1 MTKKDE
7 ILDFAAFS
15 SRVEKNGQRDFW
27 RSLEELEGD
36 EKFQELLATEFP
48 YMAGHDR
55 TMEESGVDRRQFL
68 KFMGA
73 SMAFAGLTACR
84 PPSESIVP
92 YVQKPEEIVPG
103 IPLFFATAMPLGSAA
118 IGLLV
123 ESHEGRPTKVEGNP
137 LHPASLGATNA
148 WAQASLLSL
157 YDPDRSST
165 LRYLGE
171 VSSWGR
177 FTTALQAQI
186 AGGRAGDGSRVRLL
200 TETIVSPTL
209 GEQLRTFLAQNPGA
223 IWHQYDP
230 VNQDNELEGARLA
243 LGTYA
248 APLYRFDNAD
258 VILSLDSD
266 VLGAGAGSLRYLR
279 EFSARRR
286 VRLGQTTMNRLY
298 AIESSPTMTGSL
310 ADHKIPVKPSQIAMI
325 AQAFGAA
332 LGAGGQVADDL
343 PLPRPWFD
351 AVVRDL
357 QRHRGR
363 SLVVA
368 GEGQHPAVHALAH
381 AMNTVLGNMGSTV
394 LFTDPASENPMNQ
407 TASLRQLAADMAA
420 GNVDTLIML
429 GGNPVFNAPGDLG
442 FAAAMDRV
450 AFRAHL
456 SPYYDETSVRSHWH
470 VPMTHFIESWSDARA
485 FDGTVSIIQPLIAPL
500 FNGRSIHEVASVM
513 IGEELTPYDRVRQFW
528 STRMPG
534 GLEQGWNRALHDG
547 VIAGSAAPPRVMNAT
562 AAGVA
567 LTNQM
572 VDQLQRVS
580 GIEISFR
587 HDPAI
592 HDGRFA
598 NNGWLQELPKPL
610 TKVSWDNVAHISPA
624 MAEQLGVRNE
634 DRIEIVHEGRAVTM
648 PAWIQPGHP
657 SEVVTLHFG
666 YGRTRGGRVANG
678 TGFNVYP
685 LRSSMNQDWVAG
697 AEVTRAGGKYPVACT
712 QTHHSMEGR
721 ALVRAGTVSDFVAN
735 PEFAKEHADYIHGM
749 NLLHGWEYRSYAW
762 AMTIDTSACIG
773 CGGCIIACNAENNIP
788 VVGKKEVRRG
798 REMHWLRIDRY
809 YEGSPANPITFHQPI
824 LCMHCE
830 NAPCEPVCP
839 VEATTHSPEGINEMT
854 YNRCIGTRYCSNNC
868 PYKVRR
874 FNFFQYADFET
885 PSYKLMRNPNVTTR
899 SRGVMEKCTF
909 CVQRVNRARIA
920 SEKAGRRIEDGEVI
934 TACQAACP
942 AEAIVF
948 GDQNNPNSR
957 VAAEKAQPTSYGLLA
972 EVNTQPRVSY
982 LATIRN
988 PNPEIKAV

>member
-7 ILDFAAFS
+7 IVDFAAFS
-15 SRVEKNGQRDFW
+15 SRIEKNGQRDFW
-27 RSLEELEGD
+27 RSLEELQGD

-55 TMEESGVDRRQFL
+55 TIEESGVDRRQFL

-84 PPSESIVP
+84 PPAQSIVP

-103 IPLFFATAMPLGSAA
+103 IPLFFATAMPLGNAA

-123 ESHEGRPTKVEGNP
+123 ESHQGRPTKVEGNP

-177 FTTALQAQI
+177 FTIALQAQL

-230 VNQDNELEGARLA
+230 VNQDNEMEGARLA
-243 LGTYA
+243 LGSYVT
-248 APLYRFDNAD
+248 PIYRFENAD

-266 VLGAGAGSLRYLR
+266 ILGAGAGSLRYLR

-286 VRLGQTTMNRLY
+286 VRAGQTTMNRLY
-298 AIESSPTMTGSL
+298 AIESSPTMTGTL
-310 ADHKIPVKPSQIAMI
+310 ADHKIPVKPSQIVAI

-332 LGAGGQVADDL
+332 LGVGGQAADDL
-343 PLPRPWFD
+343 PVPRPWFD

-394 LFTDPASENPMNQ
+394 LFTEPASENPMNQ
-407 TASLRQLAADMAA
+407 TASLRRLAADMAA

-429 GGNPVFNAPGDLG
+429 GGNPVFNAPGDLQ
-442 FAAAMDRV
+442 FAAAMERV
-450 AFRAHL
+450 SFRAHL

-470 VPMTHFIESWSDARA
+470 VPMAHFIESWSDARA
-485 FDGTVSIIQPLIAPL
+485 FDGTASIVQPLIAPL
-500 FNGRSIHEVASVM
+500 FNGRSIHEVASAM
-513 IGEELTPYDRVRQFW
+513 IGEEMTPYDRVRQFW
-528 STRMPG
+528 SNRMPG

-547 VIAGSAAPPRVMNAT
+547 VIAGSAAPARVMNAS
-562 AAGVA
+562 AAGAA

-587 HDPAI
+587 NDPAI

-610 TKVSWDNVAHISPA
+610 TKVCWDNVAHISPA

-634 DRIEIVHEGRAVTM
+634 DRIEIVHEGRSVTM

-657 SEVVTLHFG
+657 SEVITLHFG

-685 LRSSMNQDWVAG
+685 LRNSMNQDWVAG
-697 AEVTRAGGKYPVACT
+697 AEVTRAGGKHPVACT

-762 AMTIDTSACIG
+762 AMAIDTSACIG
-773 CGGCIIACNAENNIP
+773 CGGCIVACNAENNIP

-809 YEGSPANPITFHQPI
+809 YEGTPANPITFHQPI

-920 SEKAGRRIEDGEVI
+920 TEKAGRRIEDGEVV

-948 GDQNNPNSR
+948 GDKNDPTSR
-957 VAAEKAQPTSYGLLA
+957 VAKEIEQPTNYGLLA